1 MPITLADKGEE
12 VIIRKIGGSHEVKL
26 HLQNLGLVP
35 GESCTVISE
44 NNGNLIIRFK
54 ETRLAID
61 SYMAARIMY

>member
-1 MPITLADKGEE
+1 MPITLADKGTE

-44 NNGNLIIRFK
+44 NNGNLIIKFK